1 MNMWWKSFATV
12 LLVTCLYDKVFGAD
26 QVFQC
31 PDSFIDGE
39 VNSLTVQV
47 NKTAMEKAQCEV
59 PPRLFNFIRKRTSDD
74 PEASSTILCRIQ
86 YSCSNPGP
94 VSEPSN
100 KENVQ
105 CGCVQKSQDNILTF
119 EMKFYPNETLDT
131 GARFSYTLCVSP
143 IHPPTKVESDSCSS
157 ASFGTVTPQFTQ
169 PIVTVTPHS
178 KQTAVPEENGGVGG
192 GCGGGCIGGIIGAL
206 VGVLVTGIIAFVVV
220 RRRRG

>member
-157 ASFGTVTPQFTQ
+157 ASF
-169 PIVTVTPHS
+169 
-178 KQTAVPEENGGVGG
+178 AVPEENGGVGG

-220 RRRRG
+220 RRRRGNDRSPVCTREV

>member
-157 ASFGTVTPQFTQ
+157 ASFAF
-169 PIVTVTPHS
+169 HS
-178 KQTAVPEENGGVGG
+178 GWNQT
-192 GCGGGCIGGIIGAL
+192 
-206 VGVLVTGIIAFVVV
+206 VGVRHPSLWTFLRHQKDSQAKLELQADAAD
-220 RRRRG
+220 RGDPRPPRKRKWRQLE